1 MIPNTKNENDS
12 KQSRQLLHNFEFSM
26 STYEIYKPFSSNF
39 LSKNRNIQYVKYAC
53 NNRTLHKKWSFPLR
67 SSSIMWPN
75 PQFLVDLVT
84 FTEEIL
90 NENLHFLCSDSLQRG
105 IIPLYLI
112 LNTPILIT
120 PEVQGNIQ
128 LPFFPRPTEDKN
140 RACIGNY
147 GQLKS
152 TSQAKYHLKDNTLWL
167 THVTLHPV

>member
-39 LSKNRNIQYVKYAC
+39 LSKNRTIQYVKYAC

-105 IIPLYLI
+105 IIPSHLI

-128 LPFFPRPTEDKN
+128 LSFSQTYWGQKQSLYWKL
-140 RACIGNY
+140 RAAKKY
-147 GQLKS
+147 KS
-152 TSQAKYHLKDNTLWL
+152 SKVSLERQ
-167 THVTLHPV
+167 

>member
-39 LSKNRNIQYVKYAC
+39 LSK
-53 NNRTLHKKWSFPLR
+53 KWSFPLR

-84 FTEEIL
+84 FTEKIL

-105 IIPLYLI
+105 IIPSHLI

-128 LPFFPRPTEDKN
+128 LSFFPDLLRTKTELVLE
-140 RACIGNY
+140 ITG
-147 GQLKS
+147 S
-152 TSQAKYHLKDNTLWL
+152 
-167 THVTLHPV
+167 